1 MSILDTAG
9 SLLFGSQSGGYIS
22 PTGVAKIVP
31 NLVIRENHLDRVVAT
46 QQPIE
51 YGASITDHSF
61 RVPSA
66 LRLSY
71 GWSNASIQAIG
82 SDFTNSL
89 DLSATLVNFGE
100 GYVAQ
105 VYKEVLSAI
114 NNRLLCTIVT
124 RKRVYKNMLLLSIA
138 TVTDDRQAYSMFT
151 EIECVELLRASAT
164 SYASTGVQDSGQ
176 KSLTSIVQT
185 PSVAGA

>member
-22 PTGVAKIVP
+22 PEGVAKIVP
-31 NLVIRENHLDRVVAT
+31 NLVVREDHLDRVEAT

-71 GWSNASIQAIG
+71 GWSNASIQAVG

-89 DLSATLVNFGE
+89 SFSPTLVNFGE
-100 GYVAQ
+100 GYVTQ
-105 VYKEVLSAI
+105 VYKEVLNAV

-124 RKRVYKNMLLLSIA
+124 RKRVYKNMLLLSTR
-138 TVTDDRQAYSMFT
+138 TVTDDRQAYSMFL
-151 EIECVELLRASAT
+151 EIECIELLRVSAT
-164 SYASTGVQDSGQ
+164 SYANTGVQDNGQ
-176 KSLTSIVQT
+176 KSLTSLVQT
-185 PSVAGA
+185 PSVAGL